1 MGNDR
6 LRKFQL
12 EQLKGEILKGIAM
25 NGIFEMNESS
35 EEHSYLSLRMFLLEN
50 GLIQERRIVI
60 TKA

>member
-25 NGIFEMNESS
+25 NGRFEMNESS

-50 GLIQERRIVI
+50 GLI
-60 TKA
+60 